1 VFEIGNSLREARA
14 RRGIEFAQAEQ
25 VTKIRVKYLR
35 ALEEERF
42 DVLPSDTYVRGFL
55 RTYAD
60 YLGLDGQLYLDE
72 YTSRFATGENTTR
85 ARRSSPPPNR
95 RNRRLETGLVLFVL
109 AAITIVPVVLISAWS
124 SSGHRATPPP
134 PARSPATARAAKRA
148 AAPGLEI
155 TAVHGSSYLAVHLRS
170 ASGPVI
176 FEGTVAQGQTE
187 PFAGGR
193 FWFNVSAPENLVIR
207 VRGAKIQIGGY
218 RPRVVTVTPT
228 SWHLG

>member
-72 YTSRFATGENTTR
+72 YTSRFATGENSPR
-85 ARRSSPPPNR
+85 PRRSPPPRNR
-95 RNRRLETGLVLFVL
+95 RNRTLETGLVVGVL
-109 AAITIVPVVLISAWS
+109 AAITTVTVIVISAWGS
-124 SSGHRATPPP
+124 AGHRATPPP
-134 PARSPATARAAKRA
+134 VRTPATAKVAKKA

-155 TAVHGSSYLAVHLRS
+155 TAVRGSSYLAVHRGT
-170 ASGPVI
+170 ASGPVV

-207 VRGAKIQIGGY
+207 VRGKKIQIGGY
-218 RPRVVTVTPT
+218 RPRVVTVTPST
-228 SWHLG
+228 WHLG